1 MKYTSVL
8 LCIMSYQ
15 LLLAEQKDMIQD
27 LQTPT
32 VVFIHGTLFPFITKL
47 IHKVECPRG
56 IHLARTL
63 KNQNALKYLSTWLHE
78 AAEREF
84 PFDSFYFYG
93 WPGTLSFKDRLEA
106 AEELYNFLRT
116 CKTPVTIIGHS
127 HGCNVALYLAKIAE
141 KYPEI
146 SLVIDKLILLAC
158 PVQEVTASYI
168 HAPLFK
174 QIYHFYSADD
184 FAQVC
189 DPQGLYVDAY
199 KHITG
204 SIPFFSQRTFKPAP
218 HLVQVQ
224 VLFNKQSPG
233 HNDFIL
239 KEEFL
244 KKLPTLVSLVH
255 KEASRRNVLDKGAH
269 FVLDIAPY
277 NELSLIEK
285 PLAKA

>member
-1 MKYTSVL
+1 MKL
-8 LCIMSYQ
+8 QFIILCMVSMHFII
-15 LLLAEQKDMIQD
+15 AENKDIVQD
-27 LQTPT
+27 ISLPT
-32 VVFIHGTLFPFITKL
+32 VIFIHGTLFPFITKL
-47 IHKVECPRG
+47 VHKVECPPG
-56 IHLARTL
+56 IHSARTL
-63 KNQNALKYLSTWLHE
+63 KNQNALKYLSTWLYE
-78 AAEREF
+78 AAEKEF
-84 PFDSFYFYG
+84 PLDSFYFYG

-141 KYPEI
+141 KHSDI
-146 SLVIDKLILLAC
+146 SLSIDKLILLAC

-168 HAPLFK
+168 NASVFK

-189 DPQGLYVDAY
+189 DPQGLYSDAH
-199 KHITG
+199 KQIPG

-218 HLVQVQ
+218 HLIQVQ
-224 VLFNKQSPG
+224 VLLNKQSPG

-244 KKLPTLVSLVH
+244 KKLPALVSLVH
-255 KEASRRNVLDKGAH
+255 KEASRKSALEKGAH

-277 NELSLIEK
+277 NELSIIEK
-285 PLAKA
+285 IVSRS